1 MSCPPALHATA
12 PSDASSRG
20 PYLATIA
27 ELMGLELF
35 GWQRHVADVAL
46 EIDEAGRYTH
56 RTVGVS
62 VGRQNGKTA
71 LLSARVALELLGGGH
86 VAYTAQDRAGARNK
100 YIETIEAMRPALGSR
115 FAKLRL
121 ANGSEQL
128 TLTNGATFRIVTPN
142 QDGARG
148 LTLDLAIIDEA
159 LAHPLELVAALQPTM
174 ATRPS
179 SQLWIAS
186 NAGDH
191 RSELL
196 MHYRDIGRA
205 GDSPS
210 VAWFEWAAEVDAD
223 PADPATWHAAIP
235 TLAETKGVTLA
246 AVEDFHA
253 TMTEELFS
261 REILNVWPTDVA
273 EHVLDATEFQK
284 LAVEEAIHGDRY
296 ALGVDISP
304 MRDWSSIVI
313 ASKPE
318 QGGFMVEVVDHRRG
332 TGWIPQRLTE
342 LAKRW
347 NAQVVVDSGSAA
359 GSLLP
364 HLQHLEVVEVGGR
377 DYAAACAT
385 FYDAVKDRKLFHL
398 GDPLLADAVA
408 ASSRRKLGDKWA
420 WKRTS
425 DDTPITPLVS
435 ASLSLW
441 GLVAVKPKPTPQVH

>member
-1 MSCPPALHATA
+1 MTCPPALNATPASDA
-12 PSDASSRG
+12 PSRG
-20 PYLATIA
+20 HYLATIA

-35 GWQRHVADVAL
+35 GWQRQVADVAL
-46 EIDEAGRYTH
+46 EVDPAGRYTH
-56 RTVGVS
+56 KTIGVS

-100 YIETIEAMRPALGSR
+100 YIETIEMMRPALGSR

-128 TLTNGATFRIVTPN
+128 TMTNGGTFRIVTPN

-148 LTLDLAIIDEA
+148 LTLDLAIVDEA

-210 VAWFEWAAEVDAD
+210 VAWFEWAAQVDAD
-223 PADPATWHAAIP
+223 PDDPDVWHAAIP
-235 TLAETKGVTLA
+235 TLAEEKGVTLA

-253 TMTEELFS
+253 TMTAELFA
-261 REILNVWPTDVA
+261 REILNVWPTDTA
-273 EHVLDATEFQK
+273 EHVLDASEFQK
-284 LAVEEAIHGDRY
+284 LAVTEAVHGDRY

-313 ASKPE
+313 ASKPDA
-318 QGGFMVEVVDHRRG
+318 GGFMVEVVDHRRG

-347 NAQVVVDSGSAA
+347 NAQIVVDSGSAA

-364 HLQHLEVVEVGGR
+364 HLGHLDVLEVGGR

-385 FYDAVKDRKLFHL
+385 FYDAVKDRNLRHL
-398 GDPLLADAVA
+398 GDPILADAVA

-420 WKRTS
+420 WRRTS

-441 GLVAVKPKPTPQVH
+441 GIVATKPKPTPQVF

>member
-1 MSCPPALHATA
+1 MTCPPALHATPA
-12 PSDASSRG
+12 TDAASRG
-20 PYLATIA
+20 HYLAHIS

-35 GWQRHVADVAL
+35 GWQRQVADVAL
-46 EIDEAGRYTH
+46 EVNAAGNFRY

-71 LLSARVALELLGGGH
+71 LLSARIALELLGGGH
-86 VAYTAQDRAGARNK
+86 VAYTAQDRSGARNK
-100 YIETIEAMRPALGSR
+100 YIETIAMMEPALGSR
-115 FAKLRL
+115 FQKLRL

-128 TLTNGATFRIVTPN
+128 TMSNGGTFRIVTPN

-148 LTLDLAIIDEA
+148 LTLDLAIVDEA

-174 ATRPS
+174 ATRSS

-196 MHYRDIGRA
+196 AHYRDIGRA

-210 VAWFEWAAEVDAD
+210 VAWFEWAAPVDAD
-223 PADPATWHAAIP
+223 PDLPETWHAAIP
-235 TLAETKGVTLA
+235 TLDEDKGVTFE

-253 TMTEELFS
+253 TMTSELFS
-261 REILNVWPTDVA
+261 REILNVWPADTA
-273 EHVLDATEFQK
+273 EHVLDAAEFQK
-284 LAVEEAIHGDRY
+284 LTVDEATHGDSY
-296 ALGVDISP
+296 FLGVDISP

-318 QGGFMVEVVDHRRG
+318 SGGFMVEVVEHRRG
-332 TGWIPQRLTE
+332 TGWIPARLTA
-342 LAKRW
+342 LSKRW
-347 NAQVVVDSGSAA
+347 QAQIVVDAGSAA
-359 GSLLP
+359 GTLLP
-364 HLQHLEVVEVGGR
+364 HLQHLDVLEVGGR

-385 FYDAVKDRKLFHL
+385 FYDAVKDRKLMHL
-398 GDPLLADAVA
+398 GDPILADAVA
-408 ASSRRKLGDKWA
+408 ASSRRRLGDKWA

-425 DDTPITPLVS
+425 DETPITPLVS
-435 ASLSLW
+435 ASLALW
-441 GLVAVKPKPTPQVH
+441 GIVASKPKPTPQVY